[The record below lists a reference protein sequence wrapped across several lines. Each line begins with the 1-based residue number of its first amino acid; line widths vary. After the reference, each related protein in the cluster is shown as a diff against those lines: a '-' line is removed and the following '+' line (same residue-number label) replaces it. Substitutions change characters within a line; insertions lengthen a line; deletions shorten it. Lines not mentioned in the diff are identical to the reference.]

1 MRSDKMKEI
10 KLSIDNKTVS
20 GLAKQT
26 ILQVA
31 RENDIFI
38 PTMCYDER
46 MEIFGSCGLCVVEI
60 EGSPK
65 LFKACATE
73 ISEGMTIKTI
83 TDRVSEARKT
93 NLELLLSKHIGDCV
107 APCKLAC
114 PGTTDCQGYV
124 GLIANGEFQAALE
137 LIKEQLPLPGCIGRV
152 CPHPCETACRRGEVD
167 EPIAI
172 MELKRVAADYDMMDE
187 MFIPEIA
194 SPSGKSIGIIGGG
207 PAGLSAAYYL
217 VQSGHAVTIY
227 DAMPK
232 MGGMLRYGIPEYRLP
247 KAVVDEEANLIEKMG
262 VNFKNNLRIGEDIAF
277 ETIRE
282 ENDAVLVAL
291 GAWVSSGLRCQGV
304 DAKGVI
310 GGIDFLRAI
319 TNNEPIKIGEKVAI
333 VGGGNTAM
341 DACRT
346 AVRLGAK
353 EVYNVYRRTKAEMPA
368 EEIEI
373 TEAEDEGVIFK
384 NLSNPIEIIKN
395 EKGHVVKMRLQ
406 KMELGEADASGRRR
420 PVAIEGQEEII
431 DVDTVILAIGQG
443 IDPAG
448 FDSLDLTKWNTV
460 LSDENTLRTN
470 LEGVFAAGDCINDGA
485 SIAIKAI
492 GDAKKAVSFIE
503 EYLQGNPIN
512 YHKPYY
518 VIRDGVDQDFL
529 EKFKKNKRPSLA
541 HLDSEY
547 RKSNFL
553 EVSPGYTLEQAHE
566 EGQRCLECGCQSY
579 FDCKLIE
586 YGNDYHV
593 EPDRFKGSNP
603 EVEIQEDHPFILRD
617 NNKCITC
624 GLCVRVCDEL
634 IGVSAL
640 GLVNRGFETWV
651 EPALEQ
657 PLSET
662 GCVSCGQC
670 IDVCPTGALQS
681 NIQGVKQV
689 PYNFKETDTT
699 CGYCAAGCQM
709 TIESMGNTIIKTAPQ
724 DKMTSLNEGIMCG
737 RGRFATHYGQV
748 GERLTMPLIRNQDGI
763 LEETEWYDAFI
774 YITKK
779 IQGIRTRYGENAVKM
794 AISPK
799 YTNEEIFSYLK
810 LAKALEAETFS
821 FTNVIRGEEAVL
833 ASANKKIGFEALDK
847 AEAVLLVGVLA
858 VDNPVLKYKLSQ
870 AQKNGT
876 EIFAINPV
884 ANGYDHIAEELI
896 IEDDDLQIIA
906 EMIQY
911 IIGYYPQRKAN
922 LELRNSLKGI
932 IPTPQAEMFAEF
944 LLDRKNLIILLG
956 DRFIN
961 TQEAGEMI
969 ANLYGLLIDPDT
981 ENSGILRIPIKNNS
995 NGLNLLGVTNT
1006 ADIMADAKAL
1016 LNFGEDTNVNLDS
1029 LEFLMVQDTHL
1040 TDTCKNADVVLPA
1053 FSYTEVDGSF
1063 VNVTNTLLR
1072 VNQSAEAPVE
1082 FNNIEI
1088 AAVMA
1093 DIMAVDIGSVCP
1105 EDIFVEIKANI
1116 PAFKDCDYKQTISRP
1131 PLTKKG
1137 KLAFKAYNEDGL
1149 LFRQVENTDYLMNM
1163 IQKQLDEVI
1172 NPQ

>member
-1 MRSDKMKEI
+1 MKEI

-20 GLAKQT
+20 GLPKQT

-73 ISEGMTIKTI
+73 ISEGMVIKTL
-83 TDRVSEARKT
+83 TNRVAEARKT

-107 APCKLAC
+107 GPCKLAC
-114 PGTTDCQGYV
+114 PGSTDCQGYV

-137 LIKEQLPLPGCIGRV
+137 LIKEHLPLPGCIGRV
-152 CPHPCETACRRGEVD
+152 CPHPCETACRRGDVD

-187 MFIPEIA
+187 MFMPEIA
-194 SPSGKSIGIIGGG
+194 SPTGKSIGIIGGG

-217 VQSGHAVTIY
+217 IQSGHAVTIY

-247 KAVVDEEANLIEKMG
+247 KAVVDEEANHIKKMG
-262 VNFKNNLRIGEDIAF
+262 VSFKNNLRIGKDITF
-277 ETIRE
+277 DTVRK

-291 GAWVSSGLRCQGV
+291 GAWVSSGLRCKGI

-353 EVYNVYRRTKAEMPA
+353 EVYNIYRRTKAEMPA

-384 NLSNPIEIIKN
+384 NLSNPTEIIKDEN
-395 EKGHVVKMRLQ
+395 GHIIKMRLQ

-431 DVDTVILAIGQG
+431 DVDTLILAIGQG
-443 IDPAG
+443 INPAG
-448 FDSLDLTKWNTV
+448 FDDLELTKWNTV

-485 SIAIKAI
+485 SIAIKAM
-492 GDAKKAVSFIE
+492 GDAKKAVFFIE
-503 EYLQGNPIN
+503 EYLKGNPIE

-518 VIRDGVDQDFL
+518 VIRDDIDQDYL

-541 HLDSEY
+541 HLDSEF
-547 RKSNFL
+547 RKNNFL
-553 EVSPGYTLEQAHE
+553 EVSQGYSLEEAQA

-579 FDCKLIE
+579 FNCKLIE

-593 EPDRFKGSNP
+593 DPDRFKGLNP
-603 EVEIQEDHPFILRD
+603 EVEIQDDHPFVIRD

-634 IGVSAL
+634 IGASAL

-657 PLSET
+657 PLSQT
-662 GCVSCGQC
+662 GCISCGQC

-681 NIQGVKQV
+681 KIQGVKQI
-689 PYNFKETDTT
+689 PYKFRETDTT

-709 TIESMGNTIIKTAPQ
+709 TVKSMGNTIIKTAPQ
-724 DKMTSLNEGIMCG
+724 DKVRSLNEGIMCG
-737 RGRFATHYGQV
+737 RGRFGTHFIQLGD
-748 GERLTMPLIRNQDGI
+748 RLTMPLIRNQEGI
-763 LEETEWYDAFI
+763 LEETEWYDAFV

-779 IQGIRTRYGENAVKM
+779 VQGIRTRYGENAVKM

-799 YTNEEIFSYLK
+799 YTNEEIFSYVK
-810 LAKALEAETFS
+810 LAEALHAETFS
-821 FTNVIRGEEAVL
+821 FSNVIRGEEAVL
-833 ASANKKIGFEALDK
+833 TGTYNPLGFDSLEK
-847 AEAVLLVGVLA
+847 AEAILLLGVLA
-858 VDNPVLKYKLSQ
+858 GDNPILKYKLSQ
-870 AQKNGT
+870 AQKSGS
-876 EIFAINPV
+876 ELFAINPV
-884 ANGYDHIAEELI
+884 ESGYGHIAEELI
-896 IEDDDLQIIA
+896 MESDDLQFIA
-906 EMIQY
+906 EMIKY
-911 IIGYYPQRKAN
+911 ILDYYPQRKDN
-922 LELRNSLKGI
+922 LDLRKSLDGLV
-932 IPTPQAEMFAEF
+932 PSAQAEIFAEF
-944 LLDRKNLIILLG
+944 LLDRKNLIIVVG

-981 ENSGILRIPIKNNS
+981 LNSGILRIPTQNNA
-995 NGLNLLGVTNT
+995 NGLNLLGVRKTSDVMTN
-1006 ADIMADAKAL
+1006 AKAL
-1016 LNFGEDTNVNLDS
+1016 LDFGEDTHTNLDS

-1040 TDTCKNADVVLPA
+1040 TPTCNKADVVLPA
-1053 FSYTEVDGSF
+1053 FNYTEVDGSF
-1063 VNVTNTLLR
+1063 VNVSNRLLR
-1072 VNQSAEAPVE
+1072 VNQSAQAPIE

-1088 AAVMA
+1088 AAGMA

-1105 EDIFVEIKANI
+1105 EDIFAEIKETN
-1116 PAFKDCDYKQTISRP
+1116 PAFKNHDYNQIINRLSLVKNCKTQ
-1131 PLTKKG
+1131 
-1137 KLAFKAYNEDGL
+1137 FKAYQDGV
-1149 LFRQVENTDYLMNM
+1149 LFREVENTDYLMNM

-1172 NPQ
+1172 NVQ